1 MNHSPH
7 EKVTVAI
14 CTRSRPQ
21 LLMRALE
28 SVDSQNSLP
37 RAILVIANMPPDDN
51 YAMLLAEKFPSV
63 RLVFETREG
72 LDFARNR
79 ALREATTDWVFY
91 VDDDVVLDRSAV
103 HELGES
109 LHRNPDA
116 AVINGRVQPFSM
128 RHAGQR
134 LFEANN
140 GFDCGMQSR
149 TLKQAGHWP
158 WTRSP
163 IHNVISIGNGCCMA
177 VRRDVALAIDGFDDA
192 LDLGAALGGGGDLDL
207 FWRMV
212 VASHAVT
219 YEPRILAQHEHRETT
234 ESAVAQIGQHQAGL
248 IVFLSK
254 AVRQGSISD
263 RAMAALFLLWR
274 LAKPLLRIGRSALG
288 LDVLRPT
295 QAWQVARMNWA
306 HVGRYQKMRQ
316 VAASRA
322 GVDVA

>member
-1 MNHSPH
+1 VNHSH
-7 EKVTVAI
+7 REQVTVAI
-14 CTRSRPQ
+14 CTRSRPR

-28 SVDSQNSLP
+28 SVNSQQSMP
-37 RAILVIANMPPDDN
+37 KAILVIANMPPDND
-51 YAMLLAEKFPSV
+51 YAMLLAERFPNV
-63 RLVFETREG
+63 RLVFETKEG

-91 VDDDVVLDRSAV
+91 VDDDVVLDPSAV
-103 HELGES
+103 QELGES

-116 AVINGRVQPFSM
+116 GVINGRVQPFSM

-140 GFDCGMQSR
+140 GFDCGVQGR
-149 TLKQAGHWP
+149 TLVRAGPWP
-158 WTRSP
+158 WKHSP
-163 IHNVISIGNGCCMA
+163 IHGVIAIGNGCCMA

-212 VASHAVT
+212 LASYEVI
-219 YEPRILAQHEHRETT
+219 YEPRVLAQHEHRETV
-234 ESAVAQIGQHQAGL
+234 ESAVAQIAQHQAGL

-254 AVRQGSISD
+254 AVRHGSTKD

-274 LAKPLLRIGRSALG
+274 LAKPLLRLSRSVLG
-288 LDVLRPT
+288 LDVLRPA

-306 HVGRYQKMRQ
+306 HVGRYQDMRQ